1 MKRRQ
6 KVIKSR
12 IRALECHNPD
22 SERIDFLKSSLD
34 NLNASIK
41 SRLLLNRLKEEE
53 KAVAAI
59 KKNPS
64 YFYSYAKKFS
74 RVKSKIGPLK
84 DDQGYFVSDPKQM
97 ANMLQRQFCSVF
109 SDPNAKSITEP
120 SFPPAITSLEDIQV
134 IL

>member
-1 MKRRQ
+1 MSTEGRTEG
-6 KVIKSR
+6 
-12 IRALECHNPD
+12 RAAHSNTP
-22 SERIDFLKSSLD
+22 SAFLP
-34 NLNASIK
+34 
-41 SRLLLNRLKEEE
+41 RG
-53 KAVAAI
+53 